1 MKYLFFSV
9 FVSVLFLIS
18 CNNTEYIDSYRVNG
32 SEIKIISEG
41 EVYEHSLNYFKLLEE
56 IRTESDSIFIE
67 DEVKT
72 ANTGFNPVEHVKT
85 IYSVNYGNYTVKRC
99 LYKTAFEVITSS
111 WVGSNR
117 RNKYIP
123 IHYEAEEIW
132 LNGKLILEQ
141 PFVFEN
147 ISTEITEIAPD
158 EGETDI
164 VEKFLLK
171 FQIVA
176 HNRYFEYQSEPFF
189 CYYHIVR
196 MNKSDVFVSP
206 DDITV
211 TVTYDWHPD

>member
-9 FVSVLFLIS
+9 FVSVFLTS
-18 CNNTEYIDSYRVNG
+18 CSNEYIDSHEVNG
-32 SEIKIISEG
+32 SEIKIVSEG
-41 EVYEHSLNYFKLLEE
+41 EVYNHSLNYFKLLEE
-56 IRTESDSIFIE
+56 PTESDTIFIE

-85 IYSVNYGNYTVKRC
+85 IYSVDYGNYTVKRC

-111 WVGSNR
+111 WLGSNR

-206 DDITV
+206 DDITI